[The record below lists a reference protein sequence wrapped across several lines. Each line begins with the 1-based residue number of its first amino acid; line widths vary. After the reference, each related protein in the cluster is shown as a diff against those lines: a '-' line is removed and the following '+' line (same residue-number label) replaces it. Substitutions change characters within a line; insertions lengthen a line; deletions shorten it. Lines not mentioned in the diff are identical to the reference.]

1 MGSLALQWGPV
12 AIIMIGLILG
22 FYFNNRSIAHLDK
35 RIDDLRAA
43 VDHRFDAVD
52 RRFDDMREWIKA
64 EFKRLDER
72 IDNLAAK
79 IAKLEEHAEHLVIKA
94 S

>member
-1 MGSLALQWGPV
+1 MSATALQWGPV

-35 RIDDLRAA
+35 RIDDFRGA

-52 RRFDDMREWIKA
+52 RRFDDMREWIRS
-64 EFKRLDER
+64 EFKRVDER
-72 IDNLAAK
+72 LDNHGYIVPGLGDAGNRMYGTK
-79 IAKLEEHAEHLVIKA
+79 
-94 S
+94 